1 MQKILFPTDF
11 SPLADQAFGYALAF
25 AKHYEMAI
33 TVLHVYHYNDAEA
46 RLAPVEVLEDLHS
59 IRKEEAFEKFQKYSS
74 QADEIFYSDLTIEP
88 LIKSGFAAEMV
99 LEASEQLSSDLIM
112 MGCKGD
118 GGLTD
123 RILGSVSLRIMRDAT
138 CPVVAVPSIASFSPL
153 SILFFAAA
161 SVHEGDRL
169 KTKLE
174 ALTRRLQAEISHV
187 HIEAHGNKHIVDRLE
202 EIIAQLKA
210 DALVLSPQQHS
221 FWENLIHP
229 SITEQLTEELE
240 IPIFAIH

>member
-11 SPLADQAFGYALAF
+11 SPLANKAFGYALAF

-46 RLAPVEVLEDLHS
+46 RLAPVDVLEDLHS
-59 IRKEEAFEKFQKYSS
+59 IRKEEAFEKFQNYSS
-74 QADEIFYSDLTIEP
+74 QADKRNYTDLTIEP
-88 LIKSGFAAEMV
+88 LIQSGFAAEMI
-99 LEASEQLSSDLIM
+99 LEASEQLNSDFIM

-123 RILGSVSLRIMRDAT
+123 RILGSVSLRIMRDAS
-138 CPVVAVPSIASFSPL
+138 CPVVAVPEKASFSPF

-161 SVHEGDRL
+161 STTEGDRL
-169 KTKLE
+169 KPKLE
-174 ALTRRLQAEISHV
+174 ILTRRLQAEISHV
-187 HIEAHGNKHIVDRLE
+187 HVETHGNKHIADRLE
-202 EIIAQLKA
+202 EIIAQLQA

-229 SITEQLTEELE
+229 SLTEQLTEELE